1 LAEGCFVFIVPF
13 SGFETHIP
21 NAEIRNKGTVAK
33 RNSFIVTKFLMLVNL
48 KQLTNTIV
56 DWGFQ

>member
-1 LAEGCFVFIVPF
+1 VFIVPF

-56 DWGFQ
+56 DRGFQ